1 MKTELIL
8 LCHASTHAMKTGS
21 FPANGDAIDEP
32 ELSRLPQLASI
43 FQPDRVVTSPAHAAV
58 QTGRAFETTTRIDE
72 LWNDLDY
79 GLWQGRPIR
88 EIHDED
94 AAGLGAWLSE
104 PQSASHGGE
113 SLKALQI
120 RVRGALES
128 VGEAGITLVVTHAIV
143 VKTALATVLDAP
155 LRAIYCMDLEPLSAI
170 TLTRSREGETDA
182 WRLRCKSSL

>member
-8 LCHASTHAMKTGS
+8 LCHATTASMKRGS
-21 FPANGDAIDEP
+21 FPSSGDAIDEP
-32 ELSRLPQLASI
+32 ELPRLTRLPSA
-43 FQPDRVVTSPAHAAV
+43 FQPDRVITSPAHAAI
-58 QTGRAFETTTRIDE
+58 QTARAFETAASIDMS
-72 LWNDLDY
+72 WNDLDY

-104 PQSASHGGE
+104 PESAAHGGE
-113 SLKALQI
+113 SLGALQT

-128 VGEAGITLVVTHAIV
+128 WRETGVTLVVTHAIV

-155 LRAIYCMDLEPLSAI
+155 LAAVYCMDLEPLSAI
-170 TLTRSREGETDA
+170 TLTRSGDT
-182 WRLRCKSSL
+182 WRLRHRSSL